1 MWQGPPSL
9 HNYGVDLMKIVVTP
23 PAFCKSEYLKSKLS
37 SLFPNTVYN
46 EKNDYLSESEL
57 IVFLKDA
64 DAAIIGRDPFTKS
77 TLEALPQLKMISK
90 YGVGLDNLDIPSI
103 KEKGVGLTV
112 TAGTNKRS
120 VAELTLSFMLGL
132 CHRIFI
138 GAERIKRG
146 EWIREGGRDLSGKKI
161 GIIGCGNVGKEVVRI
176 LKPFGCVILVCDIED
191 RSEFCSDQG
200 VTESSFESLI
210 EKSDIVTLHVPLT
223 SLTRDMI
230 DEVILRKMHA
240 NAYLIN
246 TSRGP
251 VVKTSALHEALVSKE
266 ISGAALDVFCS
277 EPPDD
282 IEFLQLSNLMVTPHI
297 GGNSVEAVEAMGQA
311 AIDNLVEFF
320 EK

>member
-1 MWQGPPSL
+1 
-9 HNYGVDLMKIVVTP
+9 MKVVVTP

-37 SLFPNTVYN
+37 SLFPNTVYSQ
-46 EKNDYLSESEL
+46 KNNYLSESEL
-57 IVFLKDA
+57 IGFLKNA
-64 DAAIIGRDPFTKS
+64 DAAIIGRDSITKA
-77 TLEALPQLKMISK
+77 TLEALPQLKIISK
-90 YGVGLDNLDIPSI
+90 YGVGLDNLDIFSI
-103 KEKGVGLTV
+103 KKKGVELAV

-132 CHRIFI
+132 CHRTFI

-146 EWIREGGRDLSGKKI
+146 EWIREGGHNLSGKTI
-161 GIIGCGNVGKEVVRI
+161 GIMGCGNVGKEVVHL

-191 RSEFCSDQG
+191 RSEFCRDQG
-200 VTESSFESLI
+200 VTESSMGSLI
-210 EKSDIVTLHVPLT
+210 EESDIVTLHVPLT
-223 SLTRDMI
+223 DLTRNMI
-230 DEVILRKMHA
+230 DETVLRKMQA

-246 TSRGP
+246 TSRGA
-251 VVKTSALHEALVSKE
+251 VVNPSALHKALVSGE

-282 IEFLQLSNLMVTPHI
+282 MAFLELPNLMVTPHI

-320 EK
+320 KK

>member
-1 MWQGPPSL
+1 
-9 HNYGVDLMKIVVTP
+9 MKVVVTP
-23 PAFCKSEYLKSKLS
+23 PAFCKSEHLKSILS
-37 SLFPNTVYN
+37 SLFPNTVYS
-46 EKNDYLSESEL
+46 EKNNYLSESEL
-57 IVFLKDA
+57 IGFLKDA
-64 DAAIIGRDPFTKS
+64 DAAIIGRDSITKA
-77 TLEALPQLKMISK
+77 TLEVLPQLKIISK
-90 YGVGLDNLDIPSI
+90 YGVGLDNLDISSI
-103 KEKGVGLTV
+103 KEKGVELAV

-132 CHRIFI
+132 CHRTFI

-146 EWIREGGRDLSGKKI
+146 EWIREGGHNLSGKTI
-161 GIIGCGNVGKEVVRI
+161 GIMGCGNVGKEVVHL

-191 RSEFCSDQG
+191 RSKFCSDQG
-200 VTESSFESLI
+200 VIESSIGSLI

-223 SLTRDMI
+223 DLTRNMI
-230 DEVILRKMHA
+230 DETVLRKMQA

-246 TSRGP
+246 TSRGE
-251 VVKTSALHEALVSKE
+251 VVNSSALHKALVSGE

-282 IEFLQLSNLMVTPHI
+282 MAFLELPNLMVTPHI

-320 EK
+320 KK

>member
-1 MWQGPPSL
+1 
-9 HNYGVDLMKIVVTP
+9 MKVVVTP

-37 SLFPNTVYN
+37 SLFPNTVYSQ
-46 EKNDYLSESEL
+46 KNNYLSESEL
-57 IVFLKDA
+57 IGFLKNA
-64 DAAIIGRDPFTKS
+64 DAAIIGRDSITKA
-77 TLEALPQLKMISK
+77 TLEALPQLKIISK
-90 YGVGLDNLDIPSI
+90 YGVGLDNLDISSI
-103 KEKGVGLTV
+103 KEKGVELAV

-120 VAELTLSFMLGL
+120 VAELALSFMLGL
-132 CHRIFI
+132 CHRTFI

-146 EWIREGGRDLSGKKI
+146 EWIREGGHNLSGKTI
-161 GIIGCGNVGKEVVRI
+161 GIMGCGNVGKEVVHL

-191 RSEFCSDQG
+191 RSEFCRDQG
-200 VTESSFESLI
+200 VTESSIGSLI

-223 SLTRDMI
+223 DLTRNMI
-230 DEVILRKMHA
+230 DETVLRKMQA

-246 TSRGP
+246 TSRGA
-251 VVKTSALHEALVSKE
+251 VVNPSALHKALVSGE

-282 IEFLQLSNLMVTPHI
+282 MAFLELPNLMVTPHI

-320 EK
+320 KK

>member
-1 MWQGPPSL
+1 
-9 HNYGVDLMKIVVTP
+9 MKVVVTP

-37 SLFPNTVYN
+37 SLFPNTVYSQ
-46 EKNDYLSESEL
+46 KNNYLSESEL
-57 IVFLKDA
+57 IGFLKNA
-64 DAAIIGRDPFTKS
+64 DAAIIGRDSITKA
-77 TLEALPQLKMISK
+77 TLEALPQLKIISK
-90 YGVGLDNLDIPSI
+90 YGVGLDNLDIFSI
-103 KEKGVGLTV
+103 KEKGVELAV

-120 VAELTLSFMLGL
+120 VAELALSFMLGL
-132 CHRIFI
+132 CHRTFI

-146 EWIREGGRDLSGKKI
+146 EWIREGGHNLSGKTI
-161 GIIGCGNVGKEVVRI
+161 GIIGCGNVGKEVVHL

-191 RSEFCSDQG
+191 RSKFCSDQG
-200 VTESSFESLI
+200 VIESSIGSLI

-223 SLTRDMI
+223 DLTRNMI
-230 DEVILRKMHA
+230 DENFLRKMQA

-246 TSRGP
+246 TSRGL
-251 VVKTSALHEALVSKE
+251 VVNTSALHKALVSGE

-282 IEFLQLSNLMVTPHI
+282 MAFLELPNLMVTPHI

-320 EK
+320 KK

>member
-1 MWQGPPSL
+1 
-9 HNYGVDLMKIVVTP
+9 MKVVVTP

-37 SLFPNTVYN
+37 SLFPNTVYS
-46 EKNDYLSESEL
+46 EKNNYLSESEL
-57 IVFLKDA
+57 IGFLKDA
-64 DAAIIGRDPFTKS
+64 DAAIIGRDSITKA
-77 TLEALPQLKMISK
+77 TLEALPQLKIISK
-90 YGVGLDNLDIPSI
+90 YGVGLDNLDIFSI
-103 KEKGVGLTV
+103 KEKGVELAV
-112 TAGTNKRS
+112 TSGTNKRS

-132 CHRIFI
+132 CHRTFI

-146 EWIREGGRDLSGKKI
+146 EWIREGGHNLSGKTI
-161 GIIGCGNVGKEVVRI
+161 GIMGCGNVGKEVVHL

-191 RSEFCSDQG
+191 RSEFCRDQG
-200 VTESSFESLI
+200 VTESSIGSLI

-223 SLTRDMI
+223 DLTRNMI
-230 DEVILRKMHA
+230 DKTVLRKMQA

-246 TSRGP
+246 TSRGA
-251 VVKTSALHEALVSKE
+251 VVNASALHKALVSGE

-282 IEFLQLSNLMVTPHI
+282 MAFLELPNLMVTPHI

-320 EK
+320 KK

>member
-1 MWQGPPSL
+1 
-9 HNYGVDLMKIVVTP
+9 MKVVVTP

-37 SLFPNTVYN
+37 SLFPNTVYS
-46 EKNDYLSESEL
+46 EKNNYLSESEL
-57 IVFLKDA
+57 IGFLKDA
-64 DAAIIGRDPFTKS
+64 DAAIIGRDSITKA
-77 TLEALPQLKMISK
+77 TLEALPQLKIISK
-90 YGVGLDNLDIPSI
+90 YGVGLDNLDIFSI
-103 KEKGVGLTV
+103 NEKGVELAV

-120 VAELTLSFMLGL
+120 VAELALSFMLGL
-132 CHRIFI
+132 CHRTFI

-146 EWIREGGRDLSGKKI
+146 EWIREGGHNLSGKTI
-161 GIIGCGNVGKEVVRI
+161 GIMGCGNVGKEVVHL

-191 RSEFCSDQG
+191 RSEFCRDQG
-200 VTESSFESLI
+200 VTESSMGSLI

-223 SLTRDMI
+223 DLTRNMI
-230 DEVILRKMHA
+230 DETVLRKMQA

-246 TSRGP
+246 TSRGA
-251 VVKTSALHEALVSKE
+251 VVNASALHKALVSGQ

-282 IEFLQLSNLMVTPHI
+282 MAFLELPNLMVTPHI

-320 EK
+320 KK

>member
-1 MWQGPPSL
+1 
-9 HNYGVDLMKIVVTP
+9 MKVVVTP

-37 SLFPNTVYN
+37 SLFPNTVYSQ
-46 EKNDYLSESEL
+46 KNNYLSESEL
-57 IVFLKDA
+57 IGFLKNA
-64 DAAIIGRDPFTKS
+64 DAAIIGRDSITKA
-77 TLEALPQLKMISK
+77 TLEALPQLKIISK
-90 YGVGLDNLDIPSI
+90 YGVGLDNLDISSI
-103 KEKGVGLTV
+103 KEKGVELAV

-132 CHRIFI
+132 CHRTFI

-146 EWIREGGRDLSGKKI
+146 EWIREGGHNLSGKTI
-161 GIIGCGNVGKEVVRI
+161 GIIGCGNVGKEVVHL

-191 RSEFCSDQG
+191 RSEFCRDQG
-200 VTESSFESLI
+200 VTESSMGSLI

-223 SLTRDMI
+223 DLTRNMI
-230 DEVILRKMHA
+230 DETVLRKMQA

-246 TSRGP
+246 TSRGA
-251 VVKTSALHEALVSKE
+251 VVNPSALHKALVSGE

-282 IEFLQLSNLMVTPHI
+282 MAFLELPNLMVTPHI

-320 EK
+320 KK

>member
-1 MWQGPPSL
+1 
-9 HNYGVDLMKIVVTP
+9 MKVVVTP

-37 SLFPNTVYN
+37 SLFPKTVYS
-46 EKNDYLSESEL
+46 EKNNYLSESEL
-57 IVFLKDA
+57 IGFLKDA
-64 DAAIIGRDPFTKS
+64 DAAIIGRDSITKA
-77 TLEALPQLKMISK
+77 TLEALPQLKIISK
-90 YGVGLDNLDIPSI
+90 YGVGLDNLDIFSI
-103 KEKGVGLTV
+103 KEKGVELAV
-112 TAGTNKRS
+112 TPGTNKRS

-132 CHRIFI
+132 CHRTFI

-146 EWIREGGRDLSGKKI
+146 EWIREGGHNLSGKTI
-161 GIIGCGNVGKEVVRI
+161 GIMGCGNVGKEVVHL

-191 RSEFCSDQG
+191 RSEFCRDQE
-200 VTESSFESLI
+200 VTESSIGSLI

-223 SLTRDMI
+223 DLTRNMI
-230 DEVILRKMHA
+230 DETVLRKMQA

-246 TSRGP
+246 TSRGA
-251 VVKTSALHEALVSKE
+251 VVNPSALHKALVSGE

-282 IEFLQLSNLMVTPHI
+282 MAFLELPNLMVTPHI

-320 EK
+320 KK

>member
-1 MWQGPPSL
+1 
-9 HNYGVDLMKIVVTP
+9 MKVVVTP

-37 SLFPNTVYN
+37 SLFPNTVYS
-46 EKNDYLSESEL
+46 EKNNYLSESEL
-57 IVFLKDA
+57 IGFLKDA
-64 DAAIIGRDPFTKS
+64 DAAIIGRDSITKA
-77 TLEALPQLKMISK
+77 TLEALPQLKIISK
-90 YGVGLDNLDIPSI
+90 YGVGLDNLDIFSI
-103 KEKGVGLTV
+103 KEKGVELAV

-132 CHRIFI
+132 CHRTFI

-146 EWIREGGRDLSGKKI
+146 EWIREGGHNLSGKTI
-161 GIIGCGNVGKEVVRI
+161 GIIGCGNVGKEVVHL

-191 RSEFCSDQG
+191 RSEFCRDQE
-200 VTESSFESLI
+200 VTESSIGSLI

-223 SLTRDMI
+223 DLTRNMI
-230 DEVILRKMHA
+230 DESVLRKMQA

-246 TSRGP
+246 TSRGA
-251 VVKTSALHEALVSKE
+251 VVNASALHKALVSGE

-282 IEFLQLSNLMVTPHI
+282 MAFLELPNLMVTPHI

-320 EK
+320 KK

>member
-1 MWQGPPSL
+1 
-9 HNYGVDLMKIVVTP
+9 MKVVVTP
-23 PAFCKSEYLKSKLS
+23 PAFCKSEHLKSKLS

-46 EKNDYLSESEL
+46 EKNDYLTESEL
-57 IVFLKDA
+57 IEFLKDA
-64 DAAIIGRDPFTKS
+64 DAAIIGRDPVTKT
-77 TLEALPQLKMISK
+77 TLEVLPQLKMISK

-132 CHRIFI
+132 CHRTFI
-138 GAERIKRG
+138 GAERLKRG
-146 EWIREGGRDLSGKKI
+146 EWIREGGRDLSGKII
-161 GIIGCGNVGKEVVRI
+161 GVIGCGNVGKEVVHL
-176 LKPFGCVILVCDIED
+176 LKPFGCVVLVCDIED
-191 RSEFCSDQG
+191 RSEFCRDQG

-223 SLTRDMI
+223 DLTRDMI
-230 DEVILRKMHA
+230 NEVIFRKMQA

-251 VVKTSALHEALVSKE
+251 VVKPSALHESLVSGG

-282 IEFLQLSNLMVTPHI
+282 MEFLQLPNLMVTPHI

-311 AIDNLVEFF
+311 AIDNLAEFF

>member
-1 MWQGPPSL
+1 
-9 HNYGVDLMKIVVTP
+9 MKVVVTP

-37 SLFPNTVYN
+37 SLFPNTVYSQ
-46 EKNDYLSESEL
+46 KNNYLSESEL
-57 IVFLKDA
+57 IGFLKNA
-64 DAAIIGRDPFTKS
+64 DAAIIGRDSITKA
-77 TLEALPQLKMISK
+77 TLEALPQLKIISK
-90 YGVGLDNLDIPSI
+90 YGVGLDNLDISSI
-103 KEKGVGLTV
+103 IEKGVELAV

-120 VAELTLSFMLGL
+120 VAELALSFMLGL
-132 CHRIFI
+132 CHRTFI

-146 EWIREGGRDLSGKKI
+146 EWIREGGHNLSGKTI
-161 GIIGCGNVGKEVVRI
+161 GIMGCGNVGKEVVHL

-191 RSEFCSDQG
+191 RSEFCRDQG
-200 VTESSFESLI
+200 VTESSIGSLI

-223 SLTRDMI
+223 DLTRNMI
-230 DEVILRKMHA
+230 DETVLRKMQA

-246 TSRGP
+246 TSRGE
-251 VVKTSALHEALVSKE
+251 VVNSSALHKALVSGE

-282 IEFLQLSNLMVTPHI
+282 MAFLELPNLMVTPHI

-320 EK
+320 KK

>member
-1 MWQGPPSL
+1 
-9 HNYGVDLMKIVVTP
+9 MKVVVTP

-37 SLFPNTVYN
+37 SLFPNTVYSQ
-46 EKNDYLSESEL
+46 KNNYLSESEL
-57 IVFLKDA
+57 IGFLKNA
-64 DAAIIGRDPFTKS
+64 DAAIIGRDSITKA
-77 TLEALPQLKMISK
+77 TLEALPQLKIISK
-90 YGVGLDNLDIPSI
+90 YGVGLDNLDIFSI
-103 KEKGVGLTV
+103 KEKGVELAV

-132 CHRIFI
+132 CHRTFI

-146 EWIREGGRDLSGKKI
+146 EWIREGGHNLSGKTI
-161 GIIGCGNVGKEVVRI
+161 GIIGCGNVGKEVVHL

-191 RSEFCSDQG
+191 RSEFCRDQG
-200 VTESSFESLI
+200 VTESSMGSLI

-223 SLTRDMI
+223 DLTRNMI
-230 DEVILRKMHA
+230 DETVLRKMQA

-246 TSRGP
+246 TSRGA
-251 VVKTSALHEALVSKE
+251 VVNPSALHKALVSGE

-282 IEFLQLSNLMVTPHI
+282 MAFLELPNLMVTPHI

-320 EK
+320 KK

>member
-1 MWQGPPSL
+1 M
-9 HNYGVDLMKIVVTP
+9 
-23 PAFCKSEYLKSKLS
+23 
-37 SLFPNTVYN
+37 FPNTVYN

-57 IVFLKDA
+57 IEFLKDA
-64 DAAIIGRDPFTKS
+64 DAAIIGRDSVTKA
-77 TLEALPQLKMISK
+77 TLEALPQLKIISK
-90 YGVGLDNLDIPSI
+90 YGVGLDNLDIASI
-103 KEKGVGLTV
+103 KEKGVELAV

-132 CHRIFI
+132 CHRTFI

-146 EWIREGGRDLSGKKI
+146 EWIREGGRDLSGKTI
-161 GIIGCGNVGKEVVRI
+161 GIIGCGNVGKEVVQI

-191 RSEFCSDQG
+191 RSEFCRDQG
-200 VTESSFESLI
+200 VTQSLFESLI

-223 SLTRDMI
+223 DLTCDMI
-230 DEVILRKMHA
+230 DEAILRKMQT

-251 VVKTSALHEALVSKE
+251 VVNTSALYGALVSGK

-282 IEFLQLSNLMVTPHI
+282 MAFLQLPNLMVTPHI
-297 GGNSVEAVEAMGQA
+297 GGNSVEAIEAMGQA
-311 AIDNLVEFF
+311 AIDNLAEFF
-320 EK
+320 KK

>member
-1 MWQGPPSL
+1 
-9 HNYGVDLMKIVVTP
+9 MKVVVTP

-37 SLFPNTVYN
+37 SLFPNTVYSQ
-46 EKNDYLSESEL
+46 KNNYLSESEL
-57 IVFLKDA
+57 IGFLKNA
-64 DAAIIGRDPFTKS
+64 DAAIIGRDSITKA
-77 TLEALPQLKMISK
+77 TLEALPQLKIISK
-90 YGVGLDNLDIPSI
+90 YGVGLDNLDISSI
-103 KEKGVGLTV
+103 KEKGVELAV
-112 TAGTNKRS
+112 TSGTNKRS

-132 CHRIFI
+132 CHRTFI

-146 EWIREGGRDLSGKKI
+146 EWIREGGHNLSGKTI
-161 GIIGCGNVGKEVVRI
+161 GIMGCGNVGKEVVHL

-191 RSEFCSDQG
+191 RSEFCRDQG
-200 VTESSFESLI
+200 VTESSMGSLI

-223 SLTRDMI
+223 DLTRNMI
-230 DEVILRKMHA
+230 DESVLRKMQA

-246 TSRGP
+246 TSRGA
-251 VVKTSALHEALVSKE
+251 VVKASALHKALVSGE

-282 IEFLQLSNLMVTPHI
+282 MAFLELPNLMVTPHI

-320 EK
+320 KK

>member
-1 MWQGPPSL
+1 
-9 HNYGVDLMKIVVTP
+9 MKVVVTP

-37 SLFPNTVYN
+37 SLFPNTVYSQ
-46 EKNDYLSESEL
+46 KNNYLSESEL
-57 IVFLKDA
+57 IGFLKNA
-64 DAAIIGRDPFTKS
+64 DAAIIGRDSITKA
-77 TLEALPQLKMISK
+77 TLEALPQLKIISK
-90 YGVGLDNLDIPSI
+90 YGVGLDNLDISSI
-103 KEKGVGLTV
+103 IEKGVELAV

-120 VAELTLSFMLGL
+120 VAELALSFMLGL
-132 CHRIFI
+132 CHRTFI

-146 EWIREGGRDLSGKKI
+146 EWIREGGHNLSGKTI
-161 GIIGCGNVGKEVVRI
+161 GIMGCGNVGKEVVHL
-176 LKPFGCVILVCDIED
+176 LKPFGCVILVYDIED

-200 VTESSFESLI
+200 VTESSMGSLI

-223 SLTRDMI
+223 DLTRNMI
-230 DEVILRKMHA
+230 DETVLRKMQA

-246 TSRGP
+246 TSRGA
-251 VVKTSALHEALVSKE
+251 VVNPSALHKALISGE

-282 IEFLQLSNLMVTPHI
+282 MAFLELPNLMVTPHI

-320 EK
+320 KK

>member
-1 MWQGPPSL
+1 
-9 HNYGVDLMKIVVTP
+9 MKVVVTP

-37 SLFPNTVYN
+37 SLFPNTVYSQ
-46 EKNDYLSESEL
+46 KNNYLSESEL
-57 IVFLKDA
+57 IGFLKNA
-64 DAAIIGRDPFTKS
+64 DAAIIGRDSITKA
-77 TLEALPQLKMISK
+77 TLEALPQLKIISK
-90 YGVGLDNLDIPSI
+90 YGVGLDNLDISSI
-103 KEKGVGLTV
+103 IEKGVELAV

-132 CHRIFI
+132 CHRTFI

-146 EWIREGGRDLSGKKI
+146 EWIREGGHNLSGKTI
-161 GIIGCGNVGKEVVRI
+161 GIIGCGNVGKEVVHL

-191 RSEFCSDQG
+191 RSEFCRDQG
-200 VTESSFESLI
+200 VTESSMGSLI

-223 SLTRDMI
+223 DLTRNMI
-230 DEVILRKMHA
+230 DETVLRKMQA

-246 TSRGP
+246 TSRGA
-251 VVKTSALHEALVSKE
+251 VVNPSALHKALVSGE

-282 IEFLQLSNLMVTPHI
+282 MAFLELPNLMVTPHI

-320 EK
+320 KK

>member
-1 MWQGPPSL
+1 
-9 HNYGVDLMKIVVTP
+9 MKVVVTP

-37 SLFPNTVYN
+37 SLFPNTVYSQ
-46 EKNDYLSESEL
+46 KNNYLSESEL
-57 IVFLKDA
+57 IGFLKNA
-64 DAAIIGRDPFTKS
+64 DAAIIGRDSITKA
-77 TLEALPQLKMISK
+77 TLEALPQLKIISK
-90 YGVGLDNLDIPSI
+90 YGVGLDNLDIFSI
-103 KEKGVGLTV
+103 KEKGVELAV

-132 CHRIFI
+132 CHRTFI

-146 EWIREGGRDLSGKKI
+146 EWIREGGHNLSGKTI
-161 GIIGCGNVGKEVVRI
+161 GIIGCGNVGKEVVHL

-191 RSEFCSDQG
+191 RSEFCRDQG
-200 VTESSFESLI
+200 VTESSMGSLI

-223 SLTRDMI
+223 DLTRNMI
-230 DEVILRKMHA
+230 DESVLRKMQA

-246 TSRGP
+246 TSRGA
-251 VVKTSALHEALVSKE
+251 VVNPSALHKALVSGE

-282 IEFLQLSNLMVTPHI
+282 MAFLELPNLMVTPHI

-320 EK
+320 KK

>member
-1 MWQGPPSL
+1 
-9 HNYGVDLMKIVVTP
+9 MKVVVTP

-37 SLFPNTVYN
+37 SLFPNTVYSQ
-46 EKNDYLSESEL
+46 KNNYLSESEL
-57 IVFLKDA
+57 IGFLKNA
-64 DAAIIGRDPFTKS
+64 DAAIIGRDSITKA
-77 TLEALPQLKMISK
+77 TLEALPQLKIISK
-90 YGVGLDNLDIPSI
+90 YGVGLDNLDIFSI
-103 KEKGVGLTV
+103 KEKGVELAV

-132 CHRIFI
+132 CHRTFI

-146 EWIREGGRDLSGKKI
+146 EWIREGGHNLSGKTI
-161 GIIGCGNVGKEVVRI
+161 GIMGCGNVGKEVVHL

-191 RSEFCSDQG
+191 RSEFCRDQG
-200 VTESSFESLI
+200 VTESSMGSLI
-210 EKSDIVTLHVPLT
+210 EESDIVTLHVPLT
-223 SLTRDMI
+223 DLTRNMI
-230 DEVILRKMHA
+230 DETVLRKMQA

-246 TSRGP
+246 TSRGA
-251 VVKTSALHEALVSKE
+251 VVNASALHKALVSGE

-282 IEFLQLSNLMVTPHI
+282 MAFLELPNLMVTPHI

-320 EK
+320 KK

>member
-1 MWQGPPSL
+1 
-9 HNYGVDLMKIVVTP
+9 MKVVVTP

-37 SLFPNTVYN
+37 SLFPNTVYSQ
-46 EKNDYLSESEL
+46 KNNYLSESEL
-57 IVFLKDA
+57 IGFLKNA
-64 DAAIIGRDPFTKS
+64 DAAIIGRDSITKA
-77 TLEALPQLKMISK
+77 TLEALPQLKIISK
-90 YGVGLDNLDIPSI
+90 YGVGLDNLDISSI
-103 KEKGVGLTV
+103 IEKGVELAV

-120 VAELTLSFMLGL
+120 VAELALSFMLGL
-132 CHRIFI
+132 CHRTFI

-146 EWIREGGRDLSGKKI
+146 EWIREGGHNLSGKTI
-161 GIIGCGNVGKEVVRI
+161 GIMGCGNVGKEVVHL

-191 RSEFCSDQG
+191 RSEFCCDQG
-200 VTESSFESLI
+200 VTESSMGSLI

-223 SLTRDMI
+223 DLTRNMI
-230 DEVILRKMHA
+230 DETVLRKMQA

-246 TSRGP
+246 TSRGA
-251 VVKTSALHEALVSKE
+251 VVNASALHKALVSGE

-282 IEFLQLSNLMVTPHI
+282 MAFLELPNLMVTPHI

-320 EK
+320 KK

>member
-1 MWQGPPSL
+1 
-9 HNYGVDLMKIVVTP
+9 MKVVVTP

-37 SLFPNTVYN
+37 SLFPNTVYSQ
-46 EKNDYLSESEL
+46 KNNYLSESEL
-57 IVFLKDA
+57 IGFLKNA
-64 DAAIIGRDPFTKS
+64 DAAIIGRDSITKA
-77 TLEALPQLKMISK
+77 TLEALPQLKIISK
-90 YGVGLDNLDIPSI
+90 YGVGLDNLDIFSI
-103 KEKGVGLTV
+103 KEKGVELAV

-132 CHRIFI
+132 CHRTFI

-146 EWIREGGRDLSGKKI
+146 EWIREGGHNLSGKTI
-161 GIIGCGNVGKEVVRI
+161 GIIGCGNVGKEVVHL

-191 RSEFCSDQG
+191 RSEFCHDQG
-200 VTESSFESLI
+200 VTESSMGSLI

-223 SLTRDMI
+223 DLTRNMI
-230 DEVILRKMHA
+230 DETVLRKMQA

-246 TSRGP
+246 TSRGA
-251 VVKTSALHEALVSKE
+251 VVNASALHKALVSGE

-282 IEFLQLSNLMVTPHI
+282 MAFLELPNLMVTPHI
-297 GGNSVEAVEAMGQA
+297 GGNSIEAVEAMGQA

-320 EK
+320 KK

>member
-1 MWQGPPSL
+1 
-9 HNYGVDLMKIVVTP
+9 MKVVVTP

-37 SLFPNTVYN
+37 SLFPNTVYSQ
-46 EKNDYLSESEL
+46 KNNYLSESEL
-57 IVFLKDA
+57 IGFLKNA
-64 DAAIIGRDPFTKS
+64 DAAIIGRDSITKA
-77 TLEALPQLKMISK
+77 TLEALPQLKIISK
-90 YGVGLDNLDIPSI
+90 YGVGLDNLDIFSI
-103 KEKGVGLTV
+103 KEKGVELAV

-132 CHRIFI
+132 CHRTFI

-146 EWIREGGRDLSGKKI
+146 EWIREGGHNLSGKTI
-161 GIIGCGNVGKEVVRI
+161 GIIGCGNVGKEVVHL

-191 RSEFCSDQG
+191 RSEFCRDQG
-200 VTESSFESLI
+200 VTESSMGSLI
-210 EKSDIVTLHVPLT
+210 EESDIVTLHVPLT
-223 SLTRDMI
+223 DLTRNMI
-230 DEVILRKMHA
+230 DETVLRKMQA

-246 TSRGP
+246 TSRGA
-251 VVKTSALHEALVSKE
+251 VVNTSALHKALVSGE

-282 IEFLQLSNLMVTPHI
+282 MAFLELPNLMVTPHI

-320 EK
+320 KK

>member
-1 MWQGPPSL
+1 
-9 HNYGVDLMKIVVTP
+9 MKVVVTP

-37 SLFPNTVYN
+37 SLFPNTVYSQ
-46 EKNDYLSESEL
+46 KNNYLSESEL
-57 IVFLKDA
+57 IGFLKNA
-64 DAAIIGRDPFTKS
+64 DAAIIGRDSITKA
-77 TLEALPQLKMISK
+77 TLEALPQLKIISK
-90 YGVGLDNLDIPSI
+90 YGVGLDNLDIFSI
-103 KEKGVGLTV
+103 KEKGVELAV

-132 CHRIFI
+132 CHRTFI

-146 EWIREGGRDLSGKKI
+146 EWIREGGHNLSGKTI
-161 GIIGCGNVGKEVVRI
+161 GIMGCGNVGKEVVHL

-191 RSEFCSDQG
+191 RSEFCRDQE
-200 VTESSFESLI
+200 VTESSIGSLI

-223 SLTRDMI
+223 DLTRNMI
-230 DEVILRKMHA
+230 DETVLRKMQA

-246 TSRGP
+246 TSRGA
-251 VVKTSALHEALVSKE
+251 VVNPSALHKALVSGE

-282 IEFLQLSNLMVTPHI
+282 MAFLELPNLMVTPHI

-320 EK
+320 KK

>member
-1 MWQGPPSL
+1 
-9 HNYGVDLMKIVVTP
+9 MKVVVTP

-37 SLFPNTVYN
+37 SLFPNTVYSQ
-46 EKNDYLSESEL
+46 KNNYLSESEL
-57 IVFLKDA
+57 IGFLKNA
-64 DAAIIGRDPFTKS
+64 DAAIIGRDSITKA
-77 TLEALPQLKMISK
+77 TLEALPQLKIISK
-90 YGVGLDNLDIPSI
+90 YGVGLDNLDIFSI
-103 KEKGVGLTV
+103 KEKGVELAV

-132 CHRIFI
+132 CHRTFI

-146 EWIREGGRDLSGKKI
+146 EWIREGGHNLSGKTI
-161 GIIGCGNVGKEVVRI
+161 GIIGCGNVGKEVVHL
-176 LKPFGCVILVCDIED
+176 LKPFGCVILVCDIVD
-191 RSEFCSDQG
+191 RSEFCRDQG
-200 VTESSFESLI
+200 VTESSMGSLI

-223 SLTRDMI
+223 DLTRNMI
-230 DEVILRKMHA
+230 DETVLRKMQA

-246 TSRGP
+246 TSRGA
-251 VVKTSALHEALVSKE
+251 VVNPSALHKALISGE

-282 IEFLQLSNLMVTPHI
+282 MAFLELPNLMVTPHI

-320 EK
+320 KK